1 MIVYRNVVMEQFIN
15 LLNNVMIQMIFK
27 MMVVI
32 IVKQNV
38 KVVVKFVKINKYVK
52 NVNKDMI

>member
-1 MIVYRNVVMEQFIN
+1 MIVYHNVAMELFIN
-15 LLNNVMIQMIFK
+15 LSNNAMIQMIFK